1 MPSETFNVILAFDI
15 DESYCEAK
23 ASYDYE
29 PGDPGDRDEEGWNAE
44 ATNVVIEF
52 RHNAPKDAPEF
63 PWAANPFLEQLVDTP
78 ALRKWLVEQYEGAAL
93 NYAYGRA
100 AE

>member
-29 PGDPGDRDEEGWNAE
+29 PGADDTWDEPGWPAE

-52 RHNAPKDAPEF
+52 RNHAPKGKPDF